1 MNRYDYKENKC
12 DNFSLPANR
21 LLYRELG
28 EYDAMVEFMEC
39 ALRYMLKHEDA
50 NIKLNDLLA
59 DRIIETGIYLCDF
72 SVERFLTMARRGYLV
87 FPIACMNAYLENLTN
102 DVKALFGNEE
112 VMEEQ
117 ETTGDKT
124 RKKTKETKKNSLGK
138 IVELLNSIDID
149 IKIDKYLV
157 AIYDYYNKLR
167 NAEAHHNKKEQTKE
181 AIEELY
187 DIVTAFQSDIQQR
200 FPNQK
205 TGIPH
210 AHGEIN
216 FDDFILCTATIK
228 IIADEVERTIKSHI
242 SIPDVK
248 EKCEKYL
255 SENNLKNKNFDA
267 NRKENYI
274 ANYIQTEY
282 GIII

>member
-1 MNRYDYKENKC
+1 MAGNYYKEKKC

-28 EYDAMVEFMEC
+28 DYDAMAEFMEC

-50 NIKLNDLLA
+50 TAKLNELLA
-59 DRIIETGIYLCDF
+59 DRIKETEIYLCDF
-72 SVERFLTMARRGYLV
+72 TIERFLPMVRRGYLV

-102 DVKALFGNEE
+102 DLKALFGSEN
-112 VMEEQ
+112 VMEQ
-117 ETTGDKT
+117 EIKEDKT
-124 RKKTKETKKNSLGK
+124 KKTKEVKKNSVGK
-138 IVELLNSIDID
+138 IVDLLNSNDID
-149 IKIDKYLV
+149 IKIEEYLV

-187 DIVTAFQSDIQQR
+187 DKVTIFQSDIQQR

-210 AHGEIN
+210 KHNEID

-228 IIADEVERTIKSHI
+228 IIADEVERSIKSKLF
-242 SIPDVK
+242 IPDLK
-248 EKCEKYL
+248 EQCAKYL
-255 SENNLKNKNFDA
+255 SEKNLKNKNFDEK
-267 NRKENYI
+267 RKENYVN
-274 ANYIQTEY
+274 NYMQTEY
-282 GIII
+282 GITI